1 MKKIN
6 RVKKFREFQ
15 EIINLRKFV
24 RNEYFT
30 IYYREKTQERGRIG
44 LLVTK
49 KNGIAV
55 TRVKIK
61 RQVRSIIDNTLD
73 LKELNKDLVVV
84 ISKNYD
90 KNDFTKAE
98 TLLVS
103 LLNTIK
109 ER

>member
-6 RVKKFREFQ
+6 RVKKYSEFK
-15 EIINLRKFV
+15 EIMDLRRYA

-30 IYYREKTQERGRIG
+30 VYYREKTQEYGRIG
-44 LLVTK
+44 LLVSK

-61 RQVRSIIDNTLD
+61 RQVRSIIDNALN
-73 LKELNKDLVVV
+73 LKELKKDLIVV

-90 KNDFTKAE
+90 KENYEKAKVLLE
-98 TLLVS
+98 T

-109 ER
+109 EK